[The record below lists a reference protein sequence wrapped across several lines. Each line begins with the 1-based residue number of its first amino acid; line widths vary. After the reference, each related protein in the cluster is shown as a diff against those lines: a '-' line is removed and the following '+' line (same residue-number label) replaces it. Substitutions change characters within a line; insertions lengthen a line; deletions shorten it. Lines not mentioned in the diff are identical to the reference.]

1 MSSEFSTGS
10 PELDSLLE
18 ELRAGDNVVFYTR
31 EQQDYLPFIAS
42 LLDHVMRSPVRLV
55 YVRSEGLLDAH
66 LLGIP
71 DVHVL
76 DMARVTDATD
86 PLGALQALMRDIG
99 PRVVYLFE
107 PLATLAPWLGDEAQ
121 QRKFFLTICP
131 YLFKLDTVAYWAL
144 IKGDFSSQTIAAIK
158 DCTQIFLDVDR
169 AEGHMLITPVKVWG
183 RYSETMFY
191 SHRISWENGKFHI
204 SPLPVNVENQRA
216 YTLSLEAKN
225 RELAEIRDALD
236 QSNQTLKQRNKDLA
250 ELNERLSE
258 QSRLYQSLRVNLDHL
273 LALFHAGQDIGSSLA
288 VDQVCHAIVTAAL
301 RLFNVSA
308 FRLALEG
315 SASREPVD
323 ISEGMTPEWLAW
335 LHAPEVE
342 TLRAQVRQDLRA
354 RALTLGSQGSAT
366 IAPFI
371 MRGAC
376 LGTLEVYAPNGR
388 LDSNESP
395 TLLSYLASEAGIA
408 LDNAYLYREVEV
420 QSHQLRSF
428 VEKVITT
435 EEQESRQLAFDLHDG
450 LVQIIVASYQHLQAS
465 QAANGRN
472 PALHE
477 RELEQGIQ
485 LLRKAIYEARRLI
498 GQLRPVGLDD
508 FGLAH
513 ALRLHVAQLAAD
525 ANWGVTLDVDSAW
538 PSLPPALEAALF
550 RIVQEATANAQKY
563 ANSTSIAIQLTADDS
578 HLKVRVQDWG
588 QGFDPQQVRSSPEQG
603 LRMGLIGIRERAR
616 LWGGECTIKSQKG
629 KGTTIQVMIPKAR
642 IWDREKDKRG

>member
-1 MSSEFSTGS
+1 MPSEFSTGS
-10 PELDSLLE
+10 PELDTLLE

-55 YVRSEGLLDAH
+55 YVRSEGLLDAY
-66 LLGIP
+66 LLGVP

-76 DMARVTDATD
+76 DLARVTDVAD
-86 PLGALQALMRDIG
+86 PLEALQALMREIG

-107 PLATLAPWLGDEAQ
+107 PLATLSPWFGDEDQ

-169 AEGHMLITPVKVWG
+169 AEGHMHITPVKVWG

-191 SHRISWENGKFHI
+191 SHRVSLEGGRIHI
-204 SPLPVNVENQRA
+204 HPLPVNVENQRA

-236 QSNQTLKQRNKDLA
+236 QSNQALKQRNRDLA

-258 QSRLYQSLRVNLDHL
+258 QSRLYQSLRINLDHL

-288 VDQVCHAIVTAAL
+288 VDQVCRAIVAAAL

-308 FRLALEG
+308 CRLALEG
-315 SASREPVD
+315 GANREPVD
-323 ISEGMTPEWLAW
+323 VSEGMTPEWLCW
-335 LHAPEVE
+335 LRAPEVE
-342 TLRAQVRQDLRA
+342 ALRAQVRQSLRA
-354 RALTLGSQGSAT
+354 SAMTLGDQGSVVM
-366 IAPFI
+366 APLT

-376 LGTLEVYAPNGR
+376 LGALEVYAPNGR
-388 LDSNESP
+388 LDSAESP

-408 LDNAYLYREVEV
+408 LDNAYLYREVEI

-472 PALHE
+472 PAVQE

-498 GQLRPVGLDD
+498 GQLRPAGLDD

-525 ANWGVTLDVDSAW
+525 ANWSVTLDLDPAW
-538 PSLPPALEAALF
+538 PPLPPALEAALF

-563 ANSTSIAIQLTADDS
+563 AKSASITVQLASSNDY
-578 HLKVRVQDWG
+578 LRVRVQDWG
-588 QGFDPQQVRSSPEQG
+588 QGFDPQHVRSSPEQG
-603 LRMGLIGIRERAR
+603 LHMGLIGIRERAR
-616 LWGGECTIKSQKG
+616 LWGGECIIKSQKG
-629 KGTTIQVMIPKAR
+629 KGTIIQVTIPRAR
-642 IWDREKDKRG
+642 VWDHEKDKET